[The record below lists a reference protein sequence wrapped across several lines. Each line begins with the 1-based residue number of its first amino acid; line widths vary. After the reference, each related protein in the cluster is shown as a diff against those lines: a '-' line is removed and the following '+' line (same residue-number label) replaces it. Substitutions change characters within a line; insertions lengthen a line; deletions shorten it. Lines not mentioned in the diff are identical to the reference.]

1 MFAETG
7 LQPSIK
13 IDDPG
18 GDCVGETAFCG
29 AGNSGN
35 YIETS
40 TEMAGDALDY
50 KIQKSMNLPELIIGW
65 TKFTFPLLSIMAVVA
80 LIYAGFLYIANF
92 GDDAQTET
100 AKKIIIWLIIGLL
113 LIFGAFAL
121 VSTIIPG
128 LAQ

>member
-1 MFAETG
+1 
-7 LQPSIK
+7 
-13 IDDPG
+13 
-18 GDCVGETAFCG
+18 
-29 AGNSGN
+29 
-35 YIETS
+35 
-40 TEMAGDALDY
+40 
-50 KIQKSMNLPELIIGW
+50 MNLPELIIGW